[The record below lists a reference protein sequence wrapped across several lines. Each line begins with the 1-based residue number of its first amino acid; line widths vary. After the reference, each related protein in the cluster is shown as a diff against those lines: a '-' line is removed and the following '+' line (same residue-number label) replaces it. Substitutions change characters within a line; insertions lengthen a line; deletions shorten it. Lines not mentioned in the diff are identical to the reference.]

1 MLAAGFVQGLTGIG
15 FALIFAPV
23 AGLVD
28 SSMLP
33 LALLVLMLPLNAF
46 VVWRERSAV
55 DWHGF
60 RWVAVTRVA
69 ATPLGLLVLT
79 AVPATRLGLLIGAA
93 TVLAAIVSL
102 LAPDFHPSRG
112 AFLGAGAATAVSET
126 ATGVGGPPLA
136 LVYQHSPAP
145 ELRSTV
151 AASFLLGE
159 VVSIAVLLA
168 RGVGDSGAVLD
179 AAWLLPAL
187 VVGLVASSRLHERL
201 DSKRLRLL
209 VLLFALVS
217 GVVLMLS

>member
-1 MLAAGFVQGLTGIG
+1 
-15 FALIFAPV
+15 
-23 AGLVD
+23 
-28 SSMLP
+28 
-33 LALLVLMLPLNAF
+33 MLPLNAF
-46 VVWRERSAV
+46 VVWRERSAI
-55 DWHGF
+55 DWHGV

-79 AVPATRLGLLIGAA
+79 AVPANRLGLLIGAA

-102 LAPDFHPSRG
+102 VAPDFHPSRG

-159 VVSIAVLLA
+159 VVSIAVLLV
-168 RGVGDSGAVLD
+168 RGIGDAGAVRD

-187 VVGLVASSRLHERL
+187 VVGLLLSSRLHERL
-201 DSKRLRLL
+201 DSKRLRFL
-209 VLLFALVS
+209 VLVFALVS
-217 GVVLMLS
+217 GVVLMVS